1 VRSATSSLQVV
12 SPTTRWALRR
22 AGRVRI
28 RAYITARDQD
38 GNTAYQPG
46 RAHAAGALTPQP
58 RTPRSA
64 AGSAGS

>member
-1 VRSATSSLQVV
+1 MRSATSNLQVI

-38 GNTAYQPG
+38 GNTATSQ
-46 RAHAAGALTPQP
+46 GALTL
-58 RTPRSA
+58 RAR
-64 AGSAGS
+64 